1 VIKILL
7 AIAGITGVGKSFFKD
22 KIVEELGFCTIKI
35 LTTREPRIG
44 EKTSEDKI
52 CVTYDELD
60 KLCNDGKIAYKFELL
75 GNMYAYT
82 KEALFS
88 DKNTV
93 FDLHYNT
100 IFDFKKICP
109 HLVTIY
115 VMPKDINVSKQK
127 LHERNL
133 KPEVEKNRLLEIDEH
148 YKKITTDKK
157 LLNMFDYVV
166 YNNYDKESE
175 ENVLNLVK
183 KILEENR

>member
-1 VIKILL
+1 
-7 AIAGITGVGKSFFKD
+7 
-22 KIVEELGFCTIKI
+22 
-35 LTTREPRIG
+35 
-44 EKTSEDKI
+44 
-52 CVTYDELD
+52 
-60 KLCNDGKIAYKFELL
+60 
-75 GNMYAYT
+75 
-82 KEALFS
+82 
-88 DKNTV
+88 
-93 FDLHYNT
+93 
-100 IFDFKKICP
+100 
-109 HLVTIY
+109 
-115 VMPKDINVSKQK
+115 MPKDINVSKQK